1 MERTSTRFI
10 PFLRKSHF
18 AGAPISLNNL
28 DLDLK
33 PFHFPAPDNV
43 FQSEPGDADSLY
55 HLKERMRQHHPL
67 VIHHLSKGRA
77 MSALIHIQGSPWAPG
92 WCWGPSP
99 QWTPARRTSRCKR
112 QCLQQY
118 YWQMLVSIKP
128 PPAAFDESGCS
139 IRSQIH
145 FWYLNID
152 LCLYQGSKLY
162 NCHLPRQLSL
172 NFSGASSCMS
182 THWAS
187 ISWAFGQCQD
197 VRWK

>member
-1 MERTSTRFI
+1 MYSRVNQAMQTASIISRKGWGSITPLSFI
-10 PFLRKSHF
+10 TC
-18 AGAPISLNNL
+18 A
-28 DLDLK
+28 
-33 PFHFPAPDNV
+33 
-43 FQSEPGDADSLY
+43 
-55 HLKERMRQHHPL
+55 
-67 VIHHLSKGRA
+67 RA
-77 MSALIHIQGSPWAPG
+77 MSALIHIQESPWAPG

-99 QWTPARRTSRCKR
+99 QWTPARRTSRCRR

-128 PPAAFDESGCS
+128 PPAASDESGCS

-145 FWYLNID
+145 FWYLNSD
-152 LCLYQGSKLY
+152 LCYKGSKWY

-187 ISWAFGQCQD
+187 ISWAFCQCQD